1 MIPKGTISI
10 NPVDLARQL
19 WDNRSLIATLTR
31 REIEGRYKGSL
42 FGIFWSLL
50 NPLMMLTV
58 FTFVFGQIFKAK
70 WGGSAGGTEA
80 TGHLDFA
87 AALFSG
93 LLLYNFMAE
102 CISKAPHLVT
112 SQPNYV
118 KKIIFPLE
126 LLAIVTI
133 LAALFHFLIAYA
145 VVLLLVLF
153 SGWHLTI
160 NAFLLPVVIAPFFL
174 LTLGVTW
181 GLSALGVYLR
191 DIGQLIS
198 PALTALMFLSPIFYP
213 LKSVDP
219 KFLPLYRLNPLTT
232 VVEESRQVLLYGQ
245 PPDWSL
251 WIPYC
256 AIGLLTAYAG
266 FVFFQKNR
274 QGFADVI

>member
-1 MIPKGTISI
+1 MRQQGTTSI
-10 NPVDLARQL
+10 NPMELSRQL
-19 WDNRSLIATLTR
+19 WANRSLIATLTR

-42 FGIFWSLL
+42 FGVFWSLL

-70 WGGSAGGTEA
+70 WGGSPEGAGA

-87 AALFSG
+87 AALFAG

-133 LAALFHFLIAYA
+133 LAALFHFLVAFA
-145 VVLLLVLF
+145 VVLLLVAF
-153 SGWHLTI
+153 SGWQLTL

-174 LTLGVTW
+174 LTLGLTW

-191 DIGQLIS
+191 DIGQLIA
-198 PALTALMFLSPIFYP
+198 PTLTALMFLSPIFYP

-219 KFLPLYRLNPLTT
+219 RFLPIYRLNPLTT

-245 PPDWSL
+245 APDWGL
-251 WIPYC
+251 WLPYC
-256 AIGLLTAYAG
+256 AVGILIAYAG